1 MTLAVLLACLLA
13 GAGLYRFTGRGFK
26 AREDYYD
33 FLDATVAAEQVS
45 EVSLTAAGAAARAG
59 APAGVYRMLRN
70 NAQAVSCTI
79 AVTRCLFAC
88 VCGCIRCKLH
98 GEAIAC
104 GKQLQMATLTS

>member
-1 MTLAVLLACLLA
+1 MLA

-45 EVSLTAAGAAARAG
+45 EVLLTAAGAAVGAAAG
-59 APAGVYRMLRN
+59 APAGVYRMRRN
-70 NAQAVSCTI
+70 NAQAVSCDVTI

-98 GEAIAC
+98 GEAIVC
-104 GKQLQMATLTS
+104 GKQLQTATLTS

>member
-1 MTLAVLLACLLA
+1 MLACLLACLLA

-45 EVSLTAAGAAARAG
+45 EVSLTAAGAAAG
-59 APAGVYRMLRN
+59 APAGVYRMRRN

-98 GEAIAC
+98 GEAIVC
-104 GKQLQMATLTS
+104 GKQLQTATLTS